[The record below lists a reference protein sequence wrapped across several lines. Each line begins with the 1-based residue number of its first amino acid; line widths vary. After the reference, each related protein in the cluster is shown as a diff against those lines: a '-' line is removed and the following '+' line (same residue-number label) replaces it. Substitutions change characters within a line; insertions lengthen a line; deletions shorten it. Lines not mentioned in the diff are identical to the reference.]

1 MKKLITL
8 LVLMVTTVSLH
19 AFEVT
24 IGQLKYDINVPT
36 QSATVV
42 IPKVGY
48 FDNYINGHLTI
59 PSEIIYNGEKFAVT
73 GIGEN
78 AFYGN
83 YGMTSVDIP
92 NSVISIGPNAF
103 GGTSLST
110 VFIPSS
116 VTSLSCWTFARCPN
130 LTSIMVDEN
139 NPAYSSIDGV
149 LYSDSNTHLLTYP
162 QGLDGEFQIPEG
174 VKYIDDVAFY
184 ECSKLTSVKLPKTVL
199 TIRREAFNGCTGL
212 NSIEFP
218 TSLQY
223 IHEFAFV
230 NTSIK
235 EVKSLAY
242 NPSGISPNA
251 FDEEYISATLYI
263 PQGSKNNYANA
274 EGWKYFRKVVDNLPV
289 YPESLAFSAAEV
301 SIEQDEEKQLEAILL
316 PKETTFPLT
325 YSSSDNNIA
334 TISETGVVKGV
345 SVGRATITVTCDS
358 YSATCEV
365 EVLPISVKGVELNA
379 TNVSLYSTED
389 FQLTATI
396 NPDNAADK
404 TVTWTSSDETVAT
417 VSGTGLVKALKGG
430 VATISAKSGEITSS
444 CVVVVT
450 PMQITI
456 NQSNVSIEAEET
468 VQLSATLVP
477 EAYADEI
484 EWATSDEKIATVT
497 EEGVVTAVSVGNA
510 VITASC
516 RNVSATC
523 DVEVLPISVK
533 EITLD
538 ATTVSMYSPEEYQL
552 TATVKPDNAADK
564 TLIWKSSDE
573 SVATVSETGLISAH
587 SVGSAI
593 ITAQNGNVT
602 GSCVVVVLP
611 KHVTLDEKEITL
623 EIGSTKQLTA
633 IVLPE
638 NVVNKTITWES
649 TNPAVAEVSENGEVT
664 ALTSGVAVITATC
677 GEGSAF
683 CVVTVPE
690 VEDATTMTLSIKLG
704 VSKTLQLAAIISPDD
719 AAAEVIWT
727 SSNPEVADV
736 SKDGLVSART
746 TGVAVITATY
756 GENTVNCIFDVDNDS
771 GVNEIMSTENGEVS
785 VYNLQGIKMNVSTR
799 EEFNKLSP
807 GYYIV
812 NNQVELIK

>member
-8 LVLMVTTVSLH
+8 LILAMWSAAHLH
-19 AFEVT
+19 AIDFRYEGMTFTILSEEEKTCAASGLVGTQEFDHFILPGEV
-24 IGQLKYDINVPT
+24 
-36 QSATVV
+36 S
-42 IPKVGY
+42 
-48 FDNYINGHLTI
+48 
-59 PSEIIYNGEKFAVT
+59 YNGEKYSVIAVQP
-73 GIGEN
+73 N
-78 AFYGN
+78 AFEALKANTVTIQEPIARIGTRAFSGYDNG
-83 YGMTSVDIP
+83 GTTMTKLELPNTLQQIDVQAFLACDRLTEVIIP
-92 NSVISIGPNAF
+92 NSVHTLIGDCFAQCWGLKKVIIGTGLTQIGAASFQSKNIETVECYTFNPPVMSGFAF
-103 GGTSLST
+103 ETDILNTVPLHVPKGTKD
-110 VFIPSS
+110 
-116 VTSLSCWTFARCPN
+116 AY
-130 LTSIMVDEN
+130 LTSYGWNKFVD
-139 NPAYSSIDGV
+139 I
-149 LYSDSNTHLLTYP
+149 
-162 QGLDGEFQIPEG
+162 
-174 VKYIDDVAFY
+174 IDD
-184 ECSKLTSVKLPKTVL
+184 
-199 TIRREAFNGCTGL
+199 
-212 NSIEFP
+212 
-218 TSLQY
+218 
-223 IHEFAFV
+223 
-230 NTSIK
+230 
-235 EVKSLAY
+235 
-242 NPSGISPNA
+242 
-251 FDEEYISATLYI
+251 
-263 PQGSKNNYANA
+263 
-274 EGWKYFRKVVDNLPV
+274 LPV
-289 YPESLAFSAAEV
+289 IPTAIAIAVKNVNIEVNEEAQLTTTVYPA
-301 SIEQDEEKQLEAILL
+301 
-316 PKETTFPLT
+316 TTEYPLT
-325 YSSSDNNIA
+325 FTSSDANVA
-334 TISETGVVKGV
+334 TVSESGVVKALAVGNAVITATCGDV
-345 SVGRATITVTCDS
+345 SAS
-358 YSATCEV
+358 CEV
-365 EVLPISVKGVELNA
+365 EVLPISVKGIELNA
-379 TNVSLYSTED
+379 SSVSLYSTEE
-389 FQLTATI
+389 FQLTATV

-404 TVTWTSSDETVAT
+404 TVIWTSSDETVAT
-417 VSGTGLVKALKGG
+417 VSETGLVKALKGG
-430 VATISAKSGEITSS
+430 VAIISAKSGEITSS

-538 ATTVSMYSPEEYQL
+538 ATTVSMYSSEEYQL

-638 NVVNKTITWES
+638 NVVNKNITWES